1 MKNTSSISNGYNI
14 ILLAY
19 EITKGMKS
27 VGSKSL
33 MPIKIDNHVD
43 TLIQHQLNGIKK
55 YIKNVHSINIVL
67 GFDKE
72 KLKKKI
78 PSDKHI
84 NIIENSHYETLG
96 QAHAISLAL
105 KQITNNY
112 PTIIIGNHL
121 ILRKN
126 IFQECKNTDNHIFC
140 IKNCNNKFFKIGCT
154 HDDGKVEYLCYEL
167 NPKWSEIFLL
177 QPTSKNILETILNNN
192 GNMLLF
198 EAINMSLSS
207 YPTQNT
213 YIFNN
218 SLITVDHK

>member
-1 MKNTSSISNGYNI
+1 MKKISPISNGYNI

-33 MPIKIDNHVD
+33 MPIKIDNHID
-43 TLIQHQLNGIKK
+43 TLIQHQLNSVKK
-55 YIKNVHSINIVL
+55 YIKNIQSINIVL

-78 PSDKHI
+78 PLDKHV
-84 NIIENSHYETLG
+84 NIIENTHYEKLG
-96 QAHAISLAL
+96 QSHAISLAL

-126 IFQECKNTDNHIFC
+126 IFQKCQNISNYIFC

-154 HDDGKVEYLCYEL
+154 HYNGKVEYLCYEL

-177 QPTSKNILETILNNN
+177 QSTSKNILETILNNN

-218 SLITVDHK
+218 SLITVNNK